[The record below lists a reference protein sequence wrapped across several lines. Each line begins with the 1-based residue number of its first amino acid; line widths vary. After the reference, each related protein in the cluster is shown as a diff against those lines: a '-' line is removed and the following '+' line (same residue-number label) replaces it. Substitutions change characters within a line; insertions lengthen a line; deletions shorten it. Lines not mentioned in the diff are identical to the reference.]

1 MILILVQSCIFLLFA
16 MNYEI
21 ERELFKVLKK
31 LCIMDYKNEGEH

>member
-1 MILILVQSCIFLLFA
+1 

-21 ERELFKVLKK
+21 EGELFKVLKN

>member
-1 MILILVQSCIFLLFA
+1 MILILVQSCIFLFFA